1 MQFIQQLDI
10 CIQQLGTFIQKLW
23 APSFNSCGHL
33 HSTAVGTF
41 IKQLWVPSF
50 NSCGHLHSTAV
61 GTFIQ
66 QLWAPS
72 LNSCGYLHS
81 TAVGTFIQQLWAP
94 SFNSCGHLNSTAV
107 GTFIK
112 QLWAP
117 SFNSLPPSFNSSL
130 PLLTY
135 QLVAALCCIAY
146 NVSHGMTV
154 LCLTVLHEQWK
165 FSSLSD
171 QVHNAALTCV
181 PYVACCSN

>member
-10 CIQQLGTFIQKLW
+10 CIQQLGHFIQKLW

-81 TAVGTFIQQLWAP
+81 TAVGTFIQQL
-94 SFNSCGHLNSTAV
+94 
-107 GTFIK
+107 
-112 QLWAP
+112 
-117 SFNSLPPSFNSSL
+117 LPPSFNSSL